1 MEDNLNRRWPWS
13 KTTSIE
19 LILKNIPE
27 GVNNRR
33 NRISSSKDVFDAAK
47 TPYQDALRKSGYT
60 HVLEYSPAQ
69 NLGTKKKNRRKNET
83 WFNPPFSLN
92 VKSRVG
98 KDFLTLLDNCFP
110 PNNPLHKLFTRQTVK
125 LSYKRM
131 PNMAQAVSGHNA
143 KLLRDDRPV
152 DEQPGC
158 NCRGGPTNCPV
169 GGKCLTNCV
178 VYEAKVTEQ
187 LTGNSETYTGVTSR
201 PFKQRLYEHH
211 ADMRK
216 EESRTKSRLCSHIWD
231 LKDKGAAF
239 DISWKLKERSAAF
252 NPTSKKCYICLKEK
266 FHILYKPEGAS
277 LNKRSEIFNT
287 CRHRRQKLLAYV
299 KTWVTNFSFEYRIL
313 LLFP

>member
-1 MEDNLNRRWPWS
+1 MSE
-13 KTTSIE
+13 
-19 LILKNIPE
+19 
-27 GVNNRR
+27 
-33 NRISSSKDVFDAAK
+33 
-47 TPYQDALRKSGYT
+47 
-60 HVLEYSPAQ
+60 
-69 NLGTKKKNRRKNET
+69 
-83 WFNPPFSLN
+83 N
-92 VKSRVG
+92 VKSLSLVSHNG
-98 KDFLTLLDNCFP
+98 QFDMPSNLPLLHLNYHFLALLDNCFP

-231 LKDKGAAF
+231 LKDKGTVLILAGN
-239 DISWKLKERSAAF
+239 WKIGQQPSILPQKSVIFA
-252 NPTSKKCYICLKEK
+252 SKKSSIFYTNQRAPVLIREVK
-266 FHILYKPEGAS
+266 FLIPADIGDRNFLHMWRLELP
-277 LNKRSEIFNT
+277 IF
-287 CRHRRQKLLAYV
+287 LLSTEYFFYFPNIYV
-299 KTWVTNFSFEYRIL
+299 
-313 LLFP
+313 